1 MTPSS
6 HRLEKQVF
14 WREAA
19 ILWGAGMAGV
29 MAVIPYQLSLT
40 QMDLK
45 ALGVPPWAVWVSA
58 AIQNGILV
66 AVAVLAGL
74 WLARRTG
81 LEVPV
86 LEAWLREAPLPP
98 RWGVLLRWAIPLG
111 VAGGVLII
119 LLDGLVF
126 SRALLEGGL
135 EAGAGAAHPPAW
147 QGLLASLYGGIT
159 EELFMRLFLMSAL
172 AWLLGKVWPGEGDLP
187 TAGAMWTANVLAA
200 VLFGLGH
207 LPATAALVP
216 LTPLIILRAIVLNGV
231 VGVICGW
238 LYWRKGLEMAMGAHW
253 SADLVLHVLL
263 PLFLPFLQ

>member
-1 MTPSS
+1 MTTSS
-6 HRLEKQVF
+6 PRTEKRVF

-19 ILWGAGMAGV
+19 ILWAAGMVGV

-40 QMDLK
+40 QVNLA

-66 AVAVLAGL
+66 AAAVLAGL

-86 LEAWLREAPLPP
+86 LEAWLRGEPLPR
-98 RWGVLLRWAIPLG
+98 RWGTLLRWAVPLG
-111 VAGGVLII
+111 AAGAVLVI
-119 LLDGLVF
+119 LLDGLIF

-135 EAGAGAAHPPAW
+135 EAGVAHPPAW

-159 EELFMRLFLMSAL
+159 EELFMRLFLMSGL
-172 AWLLGKVWPGEGDLP
+172 AWLLGKAWAREGGLP
-187 TAGAMWTANVLAA
+187 ADGAMWTANVLAA

-207 LPATAALVP
+207 LPTTAALVA
-216 LTPLIILRAIVLNGV
+216 LTPLIVLRAIVLNGV

-238 LYWRKGLEMAMGAHW
+238 LYWRKGLEMAMGAHF

-263 PLFLPFLQ
+263 PLLIPFLQ

>member
-1 MTPSS
+1 MTLSS
-6 HRLEKQVF
+6 RRTEKQVF
-14 WREAA
+14 WWEAA
-19 ILWGAGMAGV
+19 ILWAGGMVGV

-40 QMDLK
+40 QVDLK

-66 AVAVLAGL
+66 ALAVLAGL

-81 LEVPV
+81 LGAPV
-86 LEAWLREAPLPP
+86 LEAWLRGDPLPR
-98 RWGVLLRWAIPLG
+98 RWGTLLRWAIPLG
-111 VAGGVLII
+111 ALGAVLII

-135 EAGAGAAHPPAW
+135 EAGVAHPPAW

-159 EELFMRLFLMSAL
+159 EELFMRLFLMSGL
-172 AWLLGKVWPGEGDLP
+172 AWLLGKVWPGEGGLP
-187 TAGAMWTANVLAA
+187 ADGAMWTANVLAA

-207 LPATAALVP
+207 LPTTAALVA
-216 LTPLIILRAIVLNGV
+216 LTPFVVLRAIVLNGV

-238 LYWRKGLEMAMGAHW
+238 LYWRKGLEMAMGAHF
-253 SADLVLHVLL
+253 SADIVLHVLL
-263 PLFLPFLQ
+263 PLLIPFLQ

>member
-1 MTPSS
+1 MAISS
-6 HRLEKQVF
+6 PRPEKQVF
-14 WREAA
+14 WLEAA
-19 ILWGAGMAGV
+19 ILWAAGMVGV

-40 QMDLK
+40 QVDLA

-66 AVAVLAGL
+66 AAAVLAGL
-74 WLARRTG
+74 WLARRAG

-86 LEAWLREAPLPP
+86 LEAWLRGTPLPR
-98 RWGVLLRWAIPLG
+98 RWGTFLRWAIPLG
-111 VAGGVLII
+111 AAGGVLII

-135 EAGAGAAHPPAW
+135 KADVAHPPAW

-159 EELFMRLFLMSAL
+159 EELFMRLFLMSGL
-172 AWLLGKVWPGEGDLP
+172 AWLLGRVWKRADGLP
-187 TAGAMWTANVLAA
+187 TAGVMWAANLLAA

-207 LPATAALVP
+207 LPTTAALVA

-238 LYWRKGLEMAMGAHW
+238 LYWRKGLEMAMGAHF
-253 SADLVLHVLL
+253 SADIVLHVLL
-263 PLFLPFLQ
+263 PLLLPFLP